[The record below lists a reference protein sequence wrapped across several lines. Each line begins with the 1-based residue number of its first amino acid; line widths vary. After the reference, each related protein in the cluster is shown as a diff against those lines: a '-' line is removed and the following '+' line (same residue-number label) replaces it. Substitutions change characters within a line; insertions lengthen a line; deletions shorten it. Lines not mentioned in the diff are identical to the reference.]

1 MSFIDEDKLKEMR
14 KKATEEIKNRVE
26 KENKTIDIER
36 WQRIQQRAAALGEF
50 EEAEFYRVRENR
62 EPDPG
67 FSDYELDEM
76 MLDAMEKSAKF
87 SKKSSSNIT
96 KINVDKLIN
105 IEVIEQSELKPE
117 ELLFLD
123 YIHKKKIDKYNPEEC
138 NIAGYWTHDYNINIM
153 KTLEKLFKSGY
164 LTFKD
169 ITANIS
175 NASMDDL
182 KSYLKKRT
190 LPVSGTK
197 KTLVSRILTNSPL
210 TDLSDAFPIYSF
222 DLTETGKQIINENQ
236 DLFIWHQMK
245 NVLPINLDDLIA
257 GKKFYQDLNGY
268 ELLVKLIND
277 KIDLTTEKKQ
287 YSSISNAYYALAQ
300 LDEIYGSSQKA
311 KIYYLFVAVLD
322 EITEPNCILS
332 NSLKIK
338 IGNIDDNAINSCI
351 CLINQFDNTIAETT
365 TYSAITNILNK
376 VKTL

>member
-1 MSFIDEDKLKEMR
+1 MGFFSDDELKKIR
-14 KKATEEIKNRVE
+14 KKE
-26 KENKTIDIER
+26 KERVAAENNTIDIER

-87 SKKSSSNIT
+87 SKKSSSNTT

-105 IEVIEQSELKPE
+105 IEVSKQSELKPE

-175 NASMDDL
+175 NASIDDL
-182 KSYLKKRT
+182 KSYLKKRN

-197 KTLVSRILTNSPL
+197 KSLVSRVLTNSPL

-222 DLTETGKQIINENQ
+222 DLTDSGRQIIDANQ

-245 NVLPINLDDLIA
+245 NVLSINLDDLMT

-277 KIDLTTEKKQ
+277 KIDLFTEKKQ
-287 YSSISNAYYALAQ
+287 YSSIANAYYALAQ
-300 LDEIYGSSQKA
+300 LDEIYGCSQKA

-338 IGNIDDNAINSCI
+338 IKDIDDKMINCCI
-351 CLINQFDNTIAETT
+351 SLINQFDNTIAEATI
-365 TYSAITNILNK
+365 YSAVTNILNK
-376 VKTL
+376 LKI